1 LFWFLVLFLFISVT
15 LLVLAGTG
23 RFIGS
28 PEERIEKYGY
38 GPGSFRATELK
49 RPLFERIIKP
59 IFRWISEFGVSL
71 TPARIRSGVERRLA
85 IAGNPFGLQGA
96 QFVTIAII
104 SATVVT
110 VLYIL
115 MNASTSRFG
124 LKSDNIIIALVI
136 FIVIG
141 YFIPKYWL
149 DQMVSRRQRAIEKA
163 LPDTLDLIVVCV
175 EAGLTL
181 EAALARVVVRSD
193 TPLARELEI
202 ALDEMSLGKTKAVAL
217 REAAKRTGV
226 TDFHSVIAALVQADE
241 VGSSIAEVLR
251 VQAESTRIRRRQQ
264 IQAQAIEAPVKML
277 FPLMIFLLPALFA
290 VTIGPAALAI
300 LRVFGALLR

>member
-1 LFWFLVLFLFISVT
+1 M

-38 GPGSFRATELK
+38 GPGSFRSAELK
-49 RPLFERIIKP
+49 KPLYQRIIKP
-59 IFRWISEFGVSL
+59 IFRRIVEFGASL
-71 TPARIRSGVERRLA
+71 TPASIRLDVEQRLA
-85 IAGNPFGLQGA
+85 ISGNPLGLQSA
-96 QFVTIAII
+96 QVVTIAII
-104 SATVVT
+104 GATVIT
-110 VLYIL
+110 TLYL
-115 MNASTSRFG
+115 WMNASTSKLG
-124 LKSDNIIIALVI
+124 LKSDNIVIAAII
-136 FIVIG
+136 FIVVG

-149 DQMVSRRQRAIEKA
+149 EHMVSGRQRAIEKA

-181 EAALARVVVRSD
+181 EAALARVVIRSQ
-193 TPLARELEI
+193 TPLARELER
-202 ALDEMSLGKTKAVAL
+202 ALDEMSLGKSKSTAL

-226 TDFHSVIAALVQADE
+226 TDFQSVIAALVQADE
-241 VGSSIAEVLR
+241 VGSSVAEVLR

-300 LRVFGALLR
+300 IRVFGALIR